1 MPITELASTVLAVK
15 QGVEDKATLATA
27 EELAYLASAT
37 EKIGGAATLI
47 DVVEAGEDAIKAIEQ
62 LVSNRTAELT
72 AHGEAT
78 QAAMVKVGNDTQAAM
93 VKVGNDTQA
102 AMVKVGNDTQTA
114 VTTHAGTT
122 LDGLKTDAGAVRDA
136 SLKAITDKQ
145 AVLVTELAQLQT
157 DADTVR
163 DDALAAVADKRAVLA
178 RELDKIQPRPG
189 ARALFYNLI

>member
-1 MPITELASTVLAVK
+1 MSITELSSAVHAVM
-15 QGVEDKATLATA
+15 QGVEDKAGEATA

-37 EKIGGAATLI
+37 EKIGGAATLT

-72 AHGEAT
+72 AHGEST
-78 QAAMVKVGNDTQAAM
+78 QAAV
-93 VKVGNDTQA
+93 
-102 AMVKVGNDTQTA
+102 TA
-114 VTTHAGTT
+114 HAGTT
-122 LDGLKTDAGAVRDA
+122 LDGLKTDA
-136 SLKAITDKQ
+136 DK
-145 AVLVTELAQLQT
+145 
-157 DADTVR
+157 VR

>member
-72 AHGEAT
+72 AHGEA
-78 QAAMVKVGNDTQAAM
+78 TQAAM

>member
-15 QGVEDKATLATA
+15 QGVEDKAPLATA

-62 LVSNRTAELT
+62 LVTNRTAELT

-78 QAAMVKVGNDTQAAM
+78 QAALVKVGHDTQAAM
-93 VKVGNDTQA
+93 
-102 AMVKVGNDTQTA
+102 TA
-114 VTTHAGTT
+114 HAGTT
-122 LDGLKTDAGAVRDA
+122 LTGLQSDAGDVRDA
-136 SLKAITDKQ
+136 ALSAITDKQ
-145 AVLVTELAQLQT
+145 AVLVTELAQLHT